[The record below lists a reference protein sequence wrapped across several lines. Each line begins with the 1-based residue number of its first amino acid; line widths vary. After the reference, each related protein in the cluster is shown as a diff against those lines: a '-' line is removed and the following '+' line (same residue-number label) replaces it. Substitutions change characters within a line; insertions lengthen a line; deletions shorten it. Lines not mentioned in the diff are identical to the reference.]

1 MSKKYSEDD
10 IRKGFRNLAKLKQKT
25 VKLEKEVD
33 NLKEE
38 LAVYQ
43 AKEVGQAMVKMGYNN
58 DEANAAISMLKR
70 LLPN

>member
-1 MSKKYSEDD
+1 MGKKYSEDD
-10 IRKGFRNLAKLKQKT
+10 IKKGFRNLAKLKQKT

-33 NLKEE
+33 SLKGE

-58 DEANAAISMLKR
+58 NEANAAISMLKR
-70 LLPN
+70 LPPH